1 TPMLAGL
8 VFIQLL
14 MGLGL
19 QATCHAQA
27 LDDAS
32 SGSAR
37 LRLQV
42 WVDDRAGRLLSN
54 PSLRVGDET
63 EISLMDDGFLLD
75 SLAGDHLFTGEDSVQ
90 PGDEIE
96 IELIETGHGT
106 PFVLG
111 SGVLQMPDGA
121 EAMLTLVVPPSGTGT
136 FTAQFGTPDDAQ
148 DGADALKFDQE
159 AGKAL
164 EKASTSPEHD
174 PAAPKP
180 ASGQMETQS
189 SPSSGGQ
196 DPWPLLLGFAVTA
209 LLVRVWVGRWY
220 RAEFR
225 PLVRELRR
233 WLAGQGEQAWV
244 PFDLGRY
251 QARGRSVAPVDW
263 LSSRP
268 VLFVGGTARQREA
281 VGLMLAREAIGRG
294 ASVVLAGPGLAEWE
308 LADRVSGSQEQATD
322 AAQAELGRL
331 QGRTV
336 SGSFQP
342 SDAAV
347 VARALAGGAGGS
359 LVLMEGSPDGTGEPQ
374 RCLENALSEVG
385 ALSHHQQL
393 CWMIPPGI
401 LENEALV
408 RALEGEGNSIPLS
421 AVAEW
426 LGGVIEIQESKMG
439 LTLVCTERTGTRM
452 VKLRWEAGET
462 RLVLD
467 APPPGT
473 GA

>member
-1 TPMLAGL
+1 
-8 VFIQLL
+8 
-14 MGLGL
+14 
-19 QATCHAQA
+19 
-27 LDDAS
+27 
-32 SGSAR
+32 
-37 LRLQV
+37 
-42 WVDDRAGRLLSN
+42 
-54 PSLRVGDET
+54 
-63 EISLMDDGFLLD
+63 
-75 SLAGDHLFTGEDSVQ
+75 
-90 PGDEIE
+90 
-96 IELIETGHGT
+96 
-106 PFVLG
+106 
-111 SGVLQMPDGA
+111 
-121 EAMLTLVVPPSGTGT
+121 
-136 FTAQFGTPDDAQ
+136 
-148 DGADALKFDQE
+148 
-159 AGKAL
+159 
-164 EKASTSPEHD
+164 
-174 PAAPKP
+174 
-180 ASGQMETQS
+180 
-189 SPSSGGQ
+189 
-196 DPWPLLLGFAVTA
+196 
-209 LLVRVWVGRWY
+209 
-220 RAEFR
+220 
-225 PLVRELRR
+225 
-233 WLAGQGEQAWV
+233 
-244 PFDLGRY
+244 
-251 QARGRSVAPVDW
+251 
-263 LSSRP
+263 
-268 VLFVGGTARQREA
+268 
-281 VGLMLAREAIGRG
+281 
-294 ASVVLAGPGLAEWE
+294 